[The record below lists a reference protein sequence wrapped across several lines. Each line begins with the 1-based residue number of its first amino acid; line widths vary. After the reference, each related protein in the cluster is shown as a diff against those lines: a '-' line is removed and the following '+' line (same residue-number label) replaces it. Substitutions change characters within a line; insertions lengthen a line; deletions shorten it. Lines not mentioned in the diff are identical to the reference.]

1 MHHFCFPRRDLLRTP
16 LHSPQFC
23 GIMREQKGGELMITN
38 EIFSAEEKRLLDF
51 VLQQKFE
58 NKNEVIHYINSL
70 SGEHIVRD
78 YSPYYKIIEFRTPD
92 IKDGYVGMS
101 DIIRIQTIR
110 DDGSAPTVF
119 TLYSKDGF
127 PFEYEIYNADSS
139 AMDMETIL
147 SGELFV
153 G

>member
-1 MHHFCFPRRDLLRTP
+1 M
-16 LHSPQFC
+16 S
-23 GIMREQKGGELMITN
+23 N
-38 EIFSAEEKRLLDF
+38 
-51 VLQQKFE
+51 
-58 NKNEVIHYINSL
+58 
-70 SGEHIVRD
+70 
-78 YSPYYKIIEFRTPD
+78 II
-92 IKDGYVGMS
+92 S
-101 DIIRIQTIR
+101 IQTIR

-139 AMDMETIL
+139 AMDMDTIL